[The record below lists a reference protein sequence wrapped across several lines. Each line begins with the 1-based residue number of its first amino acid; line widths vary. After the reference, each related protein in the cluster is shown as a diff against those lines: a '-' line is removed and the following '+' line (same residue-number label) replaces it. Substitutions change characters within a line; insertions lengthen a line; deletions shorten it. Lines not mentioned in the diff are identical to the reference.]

1 MNKIA
6 VFTPPLANQTDI
18 MERVKFTEEFIFRA
32 SPTLI
37 YQFLTTPACLTRWFC
52 DEVDINFDTY
62 SFIWNG
68 VAEVAELIEDDEPGL
83 VRFKWEDSENEN
95 EYLEFSLDI
104 SPVTGETIMYI
115 TDFAD
120 ADEVDDQRALWRS
133 QMARMKAEMGG

>member
-1 MNKIA
+1 
-6 VFTPPLANQTDI
+6 

-52 DEVDINFDTY
+52 DEVDINSATY

-68 VAEVAELIEDDEPGL
+68 AAEVAELIEDDEPGL
-83 VRFKWEDSENEN
+83 IRFKWEDSDYDN

-120 ADEVDDQRALWRS
+120 ADEVDDQKALWRS
-133 QMARMKAEMGG
+133 QMNRMKAEMGG

>member
-1 MNKIA
+1 
-6 VFTPPLANQTDI
+6 

-52 DEVDINFDTY
+52 DEVDINFTIY

-83 VRFKWEDSENEN
+83 IRFKWEDADYDN

-120 ADEVDDQRALWRS
+120 EDEVDDQRALWRS

>member
-1 MNKIA
+1 
-6 VFTPPLANQTDI
+6 

-52 DEVDINFDTY
+52 DEVDINFSIY

-83 VRFKWEDSENEN
+83 VRFKWEDSDYDN

-133 QMARMKAEMGG
+133 QMNRMKAEMGG

>member
-6 VFTPPLANQTDI
+6 VFTPQLANQLDE
-18 MERVKFTEEFIFRA
+18 MERIKFTEEFIFRA

-52 DEVDINFDTY
+52 DEVDINFTTY

-68 VAEVAELIEDDEPGL
+68 AAEVAELIEDDEPGL
-83 VRFKWEDSENEN
+83 IRFKWEDSDYDN

-120 ADEVDDQRALWRS
+120 ADEVEDQRALWRS
-133 QMARMKAEMGG
+133 QMTRMKAEMGG